1 MRYPA
6 NGKLCIVVE
15 RLRHVERMARELEGR
30 REVAQ
35 LAKARLDQS
44 WPSVLGEV
52 RASLFSTA
60 CREHAIGAV
69 LAEIRDSRAGRWKAP
84 CSSILGVEID
94 FMIRW
99 IEVMDVGQGQI

>member
-1 MRYPA
+1 MRHPS
-6 NGKLCIVVE
+6 NGKLGIVVE

-60 CREHAIGAV
+60 CREHAFGAMH
-69 LAEIRDSRAGRWKAP
+69 AEIRDPHAGRWKAP
-84 CSSILGVEID
+84 CSSILRIEID
-94 FMIRW
+94 FIIRW
-99 IEVMDVGQGQI
+99 IEEMER